1 MYKLYLIQ
9 SSTFALFI
17 VVNRSFLLESMD
29 DRANRSFFLLV
40 SSFSDRAHATL
51 FLEGDTGV
59 DATPLS
65 ILFSSVYPIRQPLS
79 RPLPTRYIFQLRD
92 RPTYTYQQL
101 SSLPVMLLKGMN
113 CSSVERNWCYLEARF
128 AIYHY
133 SKLIIFDLWRGC
145 RVEGWLWRKDCLIRG
160 QICFDTGRGARN
172 RRDKSD
178 YYFGPRGEGI
188 DSDQV

>member
-1 MYKLYLIQ
+1 MIARIDR
-9 SSTFALFI
+9 SS
-17 VVNRSFLLESMD
+17 
-29 DRANRSFFLLV
+29 FLLV

-51 FLEGDTGV
+51 FLEGDTGA

-65 ILFSSVYPIRQPLS
+65 ILSSSVYPIRQPLS

-133 SKLIIFDLWRGC
+133 SKLFIFDLWRGC
-145 RVEGWLWRKDCLIRG
+145 RVEGRLWRKDCLIRG
-160 QICFDTGRGARN
+160 QICFDTGRGIDAI
-172 RRDKSD
+172 KAIIISVLEML
-178 YYFGPRGEGI
+178 RGLIPIKFNFMILEGGEFLLR
-188 DSDQV
+188 VK